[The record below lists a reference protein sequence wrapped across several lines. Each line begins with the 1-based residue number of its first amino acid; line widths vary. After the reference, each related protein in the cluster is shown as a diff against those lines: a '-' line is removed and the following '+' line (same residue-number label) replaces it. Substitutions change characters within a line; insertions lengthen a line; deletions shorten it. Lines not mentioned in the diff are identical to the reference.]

1 MYISNED
8 FIVAEG
14 KQEGNAFEL
23 AKEVYLKHCKG
34 SRKTYVSLE
43 FYDEK
48 KEKRYSCE
56 KVYDD
61 ENFDEKLQSF
71 KNANGNFEYKVVDV
85 FWDDNDGDDEN
96 GRPIIRTGYDRHIY
110 IESIISDKEMVE
122 IKEAELKKLKQNVD
136 NFNSIIYL
144 RNKGRSYIV
153 KGNTVEIN
161 NQKFE
166 LSDEFIRSLE
176 YIKSFTEYI
185 YEIKK
190 YSLKYEIDTVLNFIN
205 DGFDEDDEDKFEPID
220 YDDFVSNLELDEEEY
235 DLDSM
240 YDLYVKYLK
249 ELKETGHIMLDVSD
263 FRKAKEIA
271 FSEKEFSSQYF
282 GKQYERDKKEY
293 VIACVKKNVEA
304 GTINNKEFLCF
315 DCVKFSSINVIIPD
329 IENWI

>member
-1 MYISNED
+1 M
-8 FIVAEG
+8 
-14 KQEGNAFEL
+14 
-23 AKEVYLKHCKG
+23 
-34 SRKTYVSLE
+34 SLE
-43 FYDEK
+43 FYNEK
-48 KEKRYSCE
+48 KEKKYSCE

-85 FWDDNDGDDEN
+85 FWDDYDGDDDS

-144 RNKGRSYIV
+144 RNKGNSYIIR
-153 KGNTVEIN
+153 GNMVEID

-166 LSDEFIRSLE
+166 LSNEFIRSLE
-176 YIKSFTEYI
+176 YIKSFTEYV
-185 YEIKK
+185 YEIKR

-205 DGFDEDDEDKFEPID
+205 DGFDIFAEDRFEPID

-240 YDLYVKYLK
+240 YDLYIKYLK
-249 ELKETGHIMLDVSD
+249 ELKETGHIILDVSD
-263 FRKAKEIA
+263 FRKAKEMTL
-271 FSEKEFSSQYF
+271 SEKEFPLQCF

-293 VIACVKKNVEA
+293 VVTCARKKVET
-304 GTINNKEFLCF
+304 GTKDNKQFLCF
-315 DCVKFSSINVIIPD
+315 NCVKFLSINVIIPD